1 MKTNKLRR
9 LQKHTKTRKGGAL
22 LTISRK
28 HPSFPN
34 YRLAFLHNAIPDP
47 KFNKLVYIDRTKN
60 LFCYYNPNEKYTK
73 EDILDMSSLKEY
85 PSYKERFLDLPTM
98 THDGLA
104 FFIALTSIASNNIPW
119 RIPPSRT
126 DNKYERMYELACLKV
141 MVVAKSWIGAQQYI
155 TPAQRDLVRPYVALY
170 DNRAKIT
177 KTDSKK

>member
-34 YRLAFLHNAIPDP
+34 YRLAFLHNAIPGG

-60 LFCYYNPNEKYTK
+60 LFCYYNPNEKYTN

-85 PSYKERFLDLPTM
+85 ASYKERFLDLPPM
-98 THDGLA
+98 THEGLA

-155 TPAQRDLVRPYVALY
+155 TPAQRELVRPYVALY
-170 DNRAKIT
+170 DNNAKRT